1 MRCYACDAP
10 ATGTCA
16 HLAHAPACRR
26 HATHKGIGNGWG
38 LSVRAESL
46 RALDKRARVLRSSV
60 ASLVHSVRRP
70 EREGDPRHGLMFGV
84 DGSQRAGSG
93 VSA

>member
-1 MRCYACDAP
+1 M
-10 ATGTCA
+10 
-16 HLAHAPACRR
+16 
-26 HATHKGIGNGWG
+26 KKQQNGNGWG
-38 LSVRAESL
+38 LSVRAETL
-46 RALDKRARVLRSSV
+46 RALDQKARVQRASI

-70 EREGDPRHGLMFGV
+70 EREGDPRHGTMFGV